1 MFLICFFSISYNMT
15 RKNKNRQ
22 PSSIFAV
29 IKELTRVSKWK
40 IILYSAFCIISLL
53 TGIIVAIK
61 TSQESVSLEKYNL
74 LDFGYGFWGRL
85 FSTIFVLLI
94 CFGSSFFAWLCPLA
108 IIILCYR
115 AYLLGISLCWI
126 ILCNS
131 FMGVIFSLFV
141 ILPCQLAILGVLTFL
156 YLILCKHRKEFCYDA
171 KKRWGLLIVAIII
184 LIAICVVESLLFT
197 LFSPDVILII

>member
-1 MFLICFFSISYNMT
+1 MT

-22 PSSIFAV
+22 SSSPIAV
-29 IKELTRVSKWK
+29 LKELTAVSKWK
-40 IILYSAFCIISLL
+40 IILYSALCIISLL

-61 TSQESVSLEKYNL
+61 TSKESIYLEKYNL

-85 FSTIFVLLI
+85 FSTLFVALI
-94 CFGSSFFAWLCPLA
+94 CFGASFFVWLCPLA

-115 AYLLGISLCWI
+115 AYLLGIALCWI

-141 ILPCQLAILGVLTFL
+141 ILPCQLAVLGVITLL
-156 YLILCKHRKEFCYDA
+156 YLILCKQRKEFCYYG
-171 KKRWGLLIVAIII
+171 KRRWGLLLFALVV
-184 LIAICVVESLLFT
+184 LIAICVVESLLFA
-197 LFSPDVILII
+197 LFSPDVILVI